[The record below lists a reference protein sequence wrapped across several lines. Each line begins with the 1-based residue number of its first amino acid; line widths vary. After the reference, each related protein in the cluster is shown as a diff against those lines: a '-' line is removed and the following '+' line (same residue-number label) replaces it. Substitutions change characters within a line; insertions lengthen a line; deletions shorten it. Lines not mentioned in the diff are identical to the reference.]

1 MKKALVVV
9 AALAAACQSGK
20 KDQPGPEPTPVPEPA
35 TDAGTGSG
43 PGGGSGAARNEI
55 GRPEFNELA
64 VRANLPVFW
73 IGDANKDNNVDANE
87 VATLLFYPPFEGD
100 LDAAYAKILALKKLP
115 LPDRS
120 SPEGNRRALVIDDLA
135 QGRAAIVHNDLS
147 SQPEPVKAFA
157 KRMLEVGKR
166 IDALYLTMNGAA
178 ALATQVPA
186 NDTESQ
192 SLFRRNRGP
201 KCVGPKT
208 ETEKECSAI
217 RGAPEPMVDVYP
229 AKIDGVAQTD
239 ESFCKKLEARPDAK
253 DLLDP
258 FTAVREVD
266 SKLVAVPYNE
276 AYKDQMSAIAGE
288 LTAAADALA
297 GANED
302 ALVAYLRAA
311 ATAFTNND
319 WFPADEAWAKMNV
332 GNSKWYVRV
341 GPDETYW
348 EPCAHKAGFHLTLS
362 RINQGLVEWQDKL
375 LPIQQ
380 DMENAVAAR
389 AGAPYKPRA
398 VTFHLPDFIDIVVNA
413 GDDRSPLGAT
423 IGQSLPNV
431 GPVAKES
438 RGRTVATANLYTDA
452 DSVESARAE
461 SASLL
466 DIESMKEY
474 VDDPLPG
481 LLSTTLHEATHNLG
495 PAQEYA
501 VKGKPVEDKFGG
513 PMDQLIEELKAQ
525 TGALF
530 LVELLRGKGI
540 VSDAL
545 ARQIYVSSIV
555 WAFGQI
561 SSGMYTTVGHQR
573 KTYPQ
578 LAAIQVGFL
587 LDKGALTWDAKATA
601 ANGTDKGAFAI
612 HLDKMVAASDEM
624 MKLVAG
630 IKARGDVRAAEA
642 LAKKYV
648 DGKTVPFDAINE
660 RFRRSPRNSFV
671 YSLTL

>member
-1 MKKALVVV
+1 MTKYIAVALVF
-9 AALAAACQSGK
+9 LGCQGGK
-20 KDQPGPEPTPVPEPA
+20 KDKPDPGP
-35 TDAGTGSG
+35 GTGSG
-43 PGGGSGAARNEI
+43 SGSAAGSAATRNEI

-73 IGDANKDNNVDANE
+73 IGDANQDRNVDDNE
-87 VATLLFYPPFEGD
+87 VAKLLFYPPIAID
-100 LDAAYAKILALKKLP
+100 LDAAYAKILAIKKQP

-120 SPEGNRRALVIDDLA
+120 SPEGKRRGLVIDELA
-135 QGRAAIVHNDLS
+135 QGRAALVANDLS
-147 SQPEPVKAFA
+147 AQPEAVKAFLH
-157 KRMLEVGKR
+157 RMLEVALR
-166 IDALYLTMNGAA
+166 IDALYQVQNGAA
-178 ALATQVPA
+178 ALASQLPP
-186 NDTESQ
+186 NDTESA
-192 SLFRRNRGP
+192 SLFRRNMGP
-201 KCVGPKT
+201 KCVAPKT

-229 AKIDGVAQTD
+229 ETIGGVGQND
-239 ESFCKKLEARPDAK
+239 PDFCKKLEARPDAK
-253 DLLDP
+253 ALLEP
-258 FTAVREVD
+258 FTTVRD
-266 SKLVAVPYNE
+266 IGGKLTAVPYTE
-276 AYKDQMSAIAGE
+276 TYMVQMGAIAGE
-288 LTAAADALA
+288 LDSAAAALE

-311 ATAFTNND
+311 ANGFRTND
-319 WFPADEAWAKMNV
+319 WWPADEAWAAMNAS
-332 GNSKWYVRV
+332 NSKWYVRV

-348 EPCAHKAGFHLTLS
+348 EPCAHKAGFHLTLAL
-362 RINQGLVEWQDKL
+362 IDQDLKQWQDKL
-375 LPIQQ
+375 VPIQQ
-380 DMENAVAAR
+380 EMETAIAAR
-389 AGAPYKPRA
+389 AGAPYKARQ
-398 VTFHLPDFIDIVVNA
+398 VTFHLPDFIDIVINA

-438 RGRTVATANLYTDA
+438 RGRTVAMANLYTDA
-452 DSVESARAE
+452 DSIESARAAA
-461 SASLL
+461 ASLL
-466 DIESMKEY
+466 DTESMKEY

-501 VKGKPVEDKFGG
+501 IDGKPVEDKFGG

-530 LVELLRGKGI
+530 LVETLRGKGI
-540 VSDAL
+540 VSDTL
-545 ARQIYVSSIV
+545 ARQIYVQSMT

-561 SSGMYTTVGHQR
+561 SNGMYTTVGHQR

-578 LAAIQVGFL
+578 LAAIQVGYL
-587 LDKGALTWDAKATA
+587 LDMGALTWDPDAAA
-601 ANGTDKGAFAI
+601 ANGTDKGAFKI
-612 HLDKMVAASDEM
+612 HLDKMVAVSDEL
-624 MKLVAG
+624 MKTVAG

-648 DGKTVPFDAINE
+648 DGKVVPFDAINE
-660 RFRRSPRNSFV
+660 RYRRLPRNSFV